1 MSQCVILQKKR
12 RVAVM
17 PAAQEATLPTPVPE
31 TTRSVLSLHRTPLS
45 APGPVAV
52 PVETKTAQGRPEKPK
67 KRYSKKRRARM
78 QLLRENWPQLFSTVR
93 PMKTGIKA
101 DLVEDARERQLALD
115 EKDIGLCLRDW
126 VYRTVYQKAV
136 ARGEMRFDLSGT
148 PVEPVSNTDKAYAV
162 AQLAAMEAQWKQRRE
177 RQNSAEKKDQ

>member
-1 MSQCVILQKKR
+1 MSQCVIRQKMR

-17 PAAQEATLPTPVPE
+17 PAAPEVTLPTPVPE
-31 TTRSVLSLHRTPLS
+31 TARSVLSLHRTPLS
-45 APGPVAV
+45 APDPAVA
-52 PVETKTAQGRPEKPK
+52 PAETKTAQERPEKPK

-78 QLLRENWPQLFSTVR
+78 QLLREHWPHLFSTVR

-101 DLVEDARERQLALD
+101 DLVADARERQLALD

-136 ARGEMRFDLSGT
+136 ASGEMRFDLSGA
-148 PVEPVSNTDKAYAV
+148 PVEPVSDTDKAYAST
-162 AQLAAMEAQWKQRRE
+162 QLAAMAAQWKQHQE
-177 RQNSAEKKDQ
+177 QQKLTETSE